1 MINKYDMVKSHIKK
15 LLILSI
21 PVFIFAVV
29 FSTIQNTNNISYS
42 LTVTNKVK
50 LKIENLAITR
60 TPTGITEIKGN
71 IFNNSTSNV
80 DDLLINMAFYDKVG
94 KKIDNFERYAT
105 QPSFI
110 LKPAQ
115 SHSFDY
121 LEMVAFYKINKS
133 NVTAIADII
142 K

>member
-1 MINKYDMVKSHIKK
+1 MVKSPIKK

-21 PVFIFAVV
+21 LVFIFAVV
-29 FSTIQNTNNISYS
+29 LSTIQNTNNISYS
-42 LTVTNKVK
+42 LTGINKVK

-60 TPTGITEIKGN
+60 TPTGIEIKGN
-71 IFNNSTSNV
+71 IYNNSTSNV
-80 DDLLINMAFYDKVG
+80 DDILINMAFYDKVG

-115 SHSFDY
+115 SHSFNY
-121 LEMVAFYKINKS
+121 LEVVAFYKINKS
-133 NVTAIADII
+133 NVTATADII